1 MRVYTLRSL
10 DELARY
16 ADDWDRL
23 AGGNPLRGWAW
34 LSTWWRHYGG
44 RAATLRAVCVFDES
58 DRLVGVG
65 PWYAAASAPFGRVLR
80 MLGDGEVCTDYVGLL
95 SAPRRDEAVAMA
107 LADELSRSARARC
120 GNERWDAI
128 RWEGIDAEEN
138 TVEWVAQ
145 RLADDGH
152 RVERRAGPACWRLD
166 LPRSWDAY
174 LAGLSKRRRYAL
186 RKLERSFIETGRA
199 RVRFVERS
207 ADLPAALATLVDL
220 HQRRRRSLGQRGC
233 FASPPFRAMIEE
245 VSPLLL
251 SAGQLRLSWLE
262 VDGCAV
268 AAEYQLSDAGV
279 LYVYQAGIDPERLDL
294 QPGNLITMMLIR
306 SAIEQGFTAFDFLRG
321 DEPYKAQFGARPR
334 PAVLFEVVAD
344 RLAARWRHRVFGAP
358 GRWKRRLRTV
368 FRPAESPTP
377 LLARER

>member
-1 MRVYTLRSL
+1 MHVYTLQSL

-16 ADDWDRL
+16 AEDWDRL
-23 AGGNPLRGWAW
+23 ADGNPLRGWAW

-44 RAATLRAVCVFDES
+44 RAAGLRAACVFDES

-65 PWYAAASAPFGRVLR
+65 PWYAAASAPFGRVSR
-80 MLGDGEVCTDYVGLL
+80 MLGDGEVCTDHLGLL
-95 SAPRRDEAVAMA
+95 AAPRREDAVAMA
-107 LADELSRSARARC
+107 LADELNRTARGAASDQ
-120 GNERWDAI
+120 RWDAI
-128 RWEGIDAEEN
+128 CWEGIDAADHPMD
-138 TVEWVAQ
+138 VLAR

-174 LAGLSKRRRYAL
+174 LAGLSKRRRHAL
-186 RKLERSFIETGRA
+186 RKLERCFIETGRA
-199 RVRFVERS
+199 RLHVVERA
-207 ADLPAALATLVDL
+207 ADLPAALDALIEL

-233 FASPPFRAMIEE
+233 FTSPPFRAMIEE

-262 VDGCAV
+262 VDGRRV
-268 AAEYQLSDAGV
+268 AAEYQLSGAGV

-306 SAIEQGFTAFDFLRG
+306 QAIEQGCTAFDFLRG
-321 DEPYKAQFGARPR
+321 DEPYKAHFGARPR
-334 PAVLFEVVAD
+334 AAVAVEVVAD
-344 RLAARWRHRVFGAP
+344 RPAARWRHRVFGAP
-358 GRWKRRLRTV
+358 RRWKRLLKTV
-368 FRPAESPTP
+368 LQPAESPEP
-377 LLARER
+377 